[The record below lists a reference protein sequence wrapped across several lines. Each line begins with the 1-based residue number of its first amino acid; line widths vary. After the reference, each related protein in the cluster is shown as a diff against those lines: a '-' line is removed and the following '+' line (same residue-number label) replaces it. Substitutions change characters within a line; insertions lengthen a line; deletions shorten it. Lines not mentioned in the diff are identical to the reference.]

1 MNMTLKFWLIAASLG
16 LVSAGLVDP
25 TLPDRD
31 LAYGYGDSD
40 GSRKQPKK
48 KGQIFL
54 GCGCLFFEF
63 DSAAYSKKKTCKN
76 KHPNKRLALLILLGL

>member
-1 MNMTLKFWLIAASLG
+1 MNMTLTFWLIAASLG

-31 LAYGYGDSD
+31 LGYGYGDSD
-40 GSRKQPKK
+40 GSRKWPKK

-54 GCGCLFFEF
+54 GCGCLFLNLIQLHT
-63 DSAAYSKKKTCKN
+63 AKKRHAKTSIPTNVWLFLFC
-76 KHPNKRLALLILLGL
+76 